1 VIVLVGFMGA
11 GKTTVGNLLA
21 VRLGLPFADSNQVI
35 EDCAGRPIR
44 QDLRQ
49 GRRARARRCSLYP
62 QWYSVCATVAATA
75 LAAALALAEV
85 VEPP

>member
-1 VIVLVGFMGA
+1 MIVLVGFMGA
-11 GKTTVGNLLA
+11 DRPGGCRPAADDTVPASSGP
-21 VRLGLPFADSNQVI
+21 VRPQGV
-35 EDCAGRPIR
+35 R
-44 QDLRQ
+44 Q
-49 GRRARARRCSLYP
+49 LYP